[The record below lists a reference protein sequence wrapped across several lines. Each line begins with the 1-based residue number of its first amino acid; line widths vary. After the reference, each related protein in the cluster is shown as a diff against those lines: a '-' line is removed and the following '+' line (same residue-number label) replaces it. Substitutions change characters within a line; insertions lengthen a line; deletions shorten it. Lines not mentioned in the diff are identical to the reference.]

1 MEATKGNGLTRRAF
15 PRRGK
20 GRGREG
26 RMRSRRQQRGRGPLG
41 TIGSPVNQGINML
54 DTSPPRGNAFVTPGN
69 IFLPL
74 ASSPRPLSLFLL
86 CSLYPSP
93 RAPPPPPSIRRDPAI
108 FPFFSAAFVRPCSTT
123 RGWPL
128 RSGPNALANLVKRM
142 PGN

>member
-93 RAPPPPPSIRRDPAI
+93 RAPPPPPYGEIQPSFRSSPPLSFGLVLPHEDGRC
-108 FPFFSAAFVRPCSTT
+108 AAVPMRW
-123 RGWPL
+123 RI
-128 RSGPNALANLVKRM
+128 
-142 PGN
+142 

>member
-1 MEATKGNGLTRRAF
+1 
-15 PRRGK
+15 
-20 GRGREG
+20 
-26 RMRSRRQQRGRGPLG
+26 MRSRRQQRGRGPLG

-93 RAPPPPPSIRRDPAI
+93 RAPPPPYGEIQPSFRSSPPLSFGLVLPHEDGRC
-108 FPFFSAAFVRPCSTT
+108 AAVPMRW
-123 RGWPL
+123 RI
-128 RSGPNALANLVKRM
+128 
-142 PGN
+142 

>member
-93 RAPPPPPSIRRDPAI
+93 RAPPPLHTERSSHLSVLLRRFRSAL
-108 FPFFSAAFVRPCSTT
+108 FYHTRMAVAQRSQCAGEFS
-123 RGWPL
+123 
-128 RSGPNALANLVKRM
+128 
-142 PGN
+142 

>member
-74 ASSPRPLSLFLL
+74 ASSPRPLSLSLSPLL
-86 CSLYPSP
+86 PLSLSA
-93 RAPPPPPSIRRDPAI
+93 RPPPPPYGEIQPSFRSSPPLSFGLVLPHEDGRC
-108 FPFFSAAFVRPCSTT
+108 AAVPMRW
-123 RGWPL
+123 RI
-128 RSGPNALANLVKRM
+128 
-142 PGN
+142 

>member
-93 RAPPPPPSIRRDPAI
+93 RPPPLHTERSSHLSVLLRRFRSAL
-108 FPFFSAAFVRPCSTT
+108 FYHTRMAVAQRSQCAGEFS
-123 RGWPL
+123 
-128 RSGPNALANLVKRM
+128 
-142 PGN
+142 

>member
-74 ASSPRPLSLFLL
+74 ASSPRPLSLSLSPLL
-86 CSLYPSP
+86 PLSLSA
-93 RAPPPPPSIRRDPAI
+93 RAPPPLHTERSSHLSVLLRRFRSAL
-108 FPFFSAAFVRPCSTT
+108 FYHTRMAVAQRSQCAGEFS
-123 RGWPL
+123 
-128 RSGPNALANLVKRM
+128 
-142 PGN
+142 

>member
-93 RAPPPPPSIRRDPAI
+93 RAPSPPLHTERSSHLSVLLRRFRSAL
-108 FPFFSAAFVRPCSTT
+108 FYHTRMAVAQRSQCAGEFS
-123 RGWPL
+123 
-128 RSGPNALANLVKRM
+128 
-142 PGN
+142 